1 MRTTLIVMVIAYVT
15 LTLGGASAALAST
28 IRIYTLHRM
37 PFPEMFSAAILNTA
51 AVFAATSFFGA
62 LDMFLTLWT
71 LLKSKDWEE
80 EARKDREADRQAREK
95 EREENRQAREAD
107 RQAREADRQAWQQS
121 LQENREFQQ
130 QILDQLA
137 AERAAQAQ
145 ITSRALDLLEQV
157 THRLNGN
164 GNGARPT
171 PDDSP
176 RGVMPCPALSTA
188 STSWSFPR

>member
-1 MRTTLIVMVIAYVT
+1 MRTILIVMVIAYVT
-15 LTLGGASAALAST
+15 LTLGGASAALAFT
-28 IRIYTLHRM
+28 IRIYTLHGM
-37 PFPEMFSAAILNTA
+37 TFPETFSAAILNTA
-51 AVFAATSFFGA
+51 AVFAATSFFGV

-95 EREENRQAREAD
+95 EREENRQAREADRQAREAD

-176 RGVMPCPALSTA
+176 AE
-188 STSWSFPR
+188 